1 MEKGGSASNNTR
13 VTAEP
18 FLSIILKPE
27 LCLQLGSCW
36 REIEKQDWKLSYKKA
51 NYIFSGV
58 HPKQKKKL
66 YPQLL
71 KIAKQNVRNQKNK
84 SKS

>member
-36 REIEKQDWKLSYKKA
+36 REIEKQDWKL
-51 NYIFSGV
+51 FSG
-58 HPKQKKKL
+58 
-66 YPQLL
+66 
-71 KIAKQNVRNQKNK
+71 
-84 SKS
+84 SK